1 MSLIASFRE
10 EPSLR
15 RPGIALVGLLTMIL
29 IGERLLTMAVDG
41 VRQGSSGFPVWL
53 PELGSIGETI
63 VFYSM
68 LFDVLKFIAIP
79 AVLMWFAYQYGRY
92 SAST

>member
-1 MSLIASFRE
+1 MSLIAPFRE

-15 RPGIALVGLLTMIL
+15 RPGIILLGLLTTIL
-29 IGERLLTMAVDG
+29 VGERLLTMAVAG

-68 LFDVLKFIAIP
+68 LFDMLKFIVLP
-79 AVLMWFAYQYGRY
+79 AGFLWLAYQYGRF
-92 SAST
+92 SANI

>member
-1 MSLIASFRE
+1 MSLIASFRK

-15 RPGIALVGLLTMIL
+15 RPGIILLGLVATIL
-29 IGERLLTMAVDG
+29 IGERLLTVAFAG

-53 PELGSIGETI
+53 PELGSIGQTI

-68 LFDVLKFIAIP
+68 LFDILKFIVLP
-79 AVLMWFAYQYGRY
+79 AVLPWLAYQYGRF

>member
-1 MSLIASFRE
+1 MALIASSRE

-15 RPGIALVGLLTMIL
+15 QPGIVLLCLLAMVL
-29 IGERLLTMAVDG
+29 IGERLLTIAVDG

-53 PELGSIGETI
+53 PEIGSIGETI

-68 LFDVLKFIAIP
+68 LFDVLKFVVIP
-79 AVLMWFAYQYGRY
+79 VVLLWLAHQYGRY
-92 SAST
+92 SAGT

>member
-1 MSLIASFRE
+1 MFLIASFRE
-10 EPSLR
+10 EPSLH
-15 RPGIALVGLLTMIL
+15 RPGIVLLGLVATVV
-29 IGERLLTMAVDG
+29 IGERLVTSAIAG
-41 VRQGSSGFPVWL
+41 VRRGTSEFPVWL

-79 AVLMWFAYQYGRY
+79 AVLLWLAYQYGRH
-92 SAST
+92 SAGN